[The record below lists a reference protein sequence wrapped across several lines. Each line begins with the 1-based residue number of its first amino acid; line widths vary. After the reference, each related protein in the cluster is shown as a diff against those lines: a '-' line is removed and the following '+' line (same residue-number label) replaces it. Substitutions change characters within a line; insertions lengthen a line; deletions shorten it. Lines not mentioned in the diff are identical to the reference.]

1 MFPLTAEMLLK
12 AYATGIFPMARSR
25 HDAKLYWIDPDQ
37 RGIIPLES
45 FHVPRSLKKTLR
57 KGVFEVRCDSA
68 FEAVM
73 RACAEPT
80 PDRPDTWI
88 NEEIIRLF
96 LELHRLGL
104 AHSVETWRDGRL
116 VGGLYGLS
124 LGAAFFG
131 ESMFSRV
138 SDASKVALVHLV
150 ARLRRG
156 GYVLLDTQFV
166 TEHLERFGACE
177 IPRHEYLAL
186 LARAVEGRGV
196 FSPATPVPWEEAL
209 P

>member
-1 MFPLTAEMLLK
+1 MFPLTAEMLLR

-37 RGIIPLES
+37 RGIIPLDA
-45 FHVPRSLKKTLR
+45 FHIPRSLKKTLR
-57 KGVFEVRCDSA
+57 RGRFQVRCNTA

-80 PDRPDTWI
+80 PDRPESWI

-96 LELHRLGL
+96 LELHHLGL
-104 AHSVETWRDGRL
+104 AHSVESWRDGRL
-116 VGGLYGLS
+116 LGGLYGLS

-131 ESMFSRV
+131 ESMFSRA
-138 SDASKVALVHLV
+138 SDASKVTLVHLV
-150 ARLRRG
+150 ARLRRS
-156 GYVLLDTQFV
+156 GYLLLDTQFV
-166 TEHLERFGACE
+166 TEHLERFGARE
-177 IPRHEYLAL
+177 IPRHDYLRL
-186 LARAVEGRGV
+186 LARAVESRAV
-196 FSPATPVPWEEAL
+196 FNAEADIGWEAAL